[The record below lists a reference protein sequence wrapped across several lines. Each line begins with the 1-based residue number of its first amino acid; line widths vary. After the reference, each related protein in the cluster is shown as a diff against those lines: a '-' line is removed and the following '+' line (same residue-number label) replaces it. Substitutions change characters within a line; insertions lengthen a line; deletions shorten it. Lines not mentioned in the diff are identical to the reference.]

1 MKIINLSTV
10 EELILEINSLA
21 NHYIYRGQSN
31 ASWRLETTLQR
42 ASGIKFQRDFTE
54 KAERYSL
61 DNFSARFHLYDRE
74 NNEPESLLEWL
85 SLMQHYGVPTRLLDF
100 TSSPYAALYFGIEGY
115 DFQRQPEFAL
125 YCIDYTGL
133 MNRSIELIKKEDS
146 RFTENRESI
155 QGKSDKV
162 FDDFIDPFNR
172 NILWVTEPDRLNARI
187 DRQAG
192 CFLVSGNKEMG
203 IEELIESDSYS
214 EVDCRK
220 IVLSG
225 SIAQSAFA
233 LLRKMNISGKSIY
246 GDLGGLARSL
256 ALQIKIYAA

>member
-10 EELILEINSLA
+10 EELFLEINSLA

-31 ASWRLETTLQR
+31 ASWQLETTLQR
-42 ASGIKFQRDFTE
+42 TSGKKFQRDFTE
-54 KAERYSL
+54 KAERYAL

-74 NNEPESLLEWL
+74 NNEPHSLLEWL

-115 DFQRQPEFAL
+115 DFQRQPGFAL

-133 MNRSIELIKKEDS
+133 MNRSIELIKRQDS
-146 RFTENRESI
+146 RFTETRESI

-192 CFLVSGNKEMG
+192 CFLVSGNKGMG

-214 EVDCRK
+214 DVDCRK
-220 IVLSG
+220 IVLSA
-225 SIAQSAFA
+225 SIAQNVFA

-256 ALQIKIYAA
+256 ALQIRIYAA

>member
-42 ASGIKFQRDFTE
+42 ASGKKFQRDFTE

-74 NNEPESLLEWL
+74 NNEPHSLLEWL

-133 MNRSIELIKKEDS
+133 MDRSIELIKREDS
-146 RFTENRESI
+146 RFTETRESI

-192 CFLVSGNKEMG
+192 CFLVSGNKGMG

-225 SIAQSAFA
+225 SIGQNVFA

-256 ALQIKIYAA
+256 ALQIRIYAA

>member
-42 ASGIKFQRDFTE
+42 ASGKKFQRDFTE

-74 NNEPESLLEWL
+74 NNEPHSLLEWL

-125 YCIDYTGL
+125 YCLDYTGL
-133 MNRSIELIKKEDS
+133 MNRSIELIKREDS
-146 RFTENRESI
+146 RFTETRESI

-162 FDDFIDPFNR
+162 FDDFIDRFNR

-220 IVLSG
+220 IILSG
-225 SIAQSAFA
+225 SIAQSECAT
-233 LLRKMNISGKSIY
+233 
-246 GDLGGLARSL
+246 
-256 ALQIKIYAA
+256 

>member
-10 EELILEINSLA
+10 EELISEINPLA
-21 NHYIYRGQSN
+21 NHYIYRGQSD

-42 ASGIKFQRDFTE
+42 ASGNKFQRDFTE
-54 KAERYSL
+54 KVERYSL

-74 NNEPESLLEWL
+74 NNEPQSSLEWL

-100 TSSPYAALYFGIEGY
+100 TESPYAALYFGIEGY

-125 YCIDYTGL
+125 YCIDYTGF
-133 MNRSIELIKKEDS
+133 MDRSIELIKREDN
-146 RFTENRESI
+146 RFTETRVSI

-172 NILWVTEPDRLNARI
+172 NILWVTEPNRLNARI

-192 CFLVSGNKEMG
+192 CFLVSGNKAMG
-203 IEELIESDSYS
+203 IQELIESESYS
-214 EVDCRK
+214 DVDCRK
-220 IVLSG
+220 IILSG
-225 SIAQSAFA
+225 SVAQSAFA

-256 ALQIKIYAA
+256 ALQIRIYAA

>member
-1 MKIINLSTV
+1 MKVINLSTV

-42 ASGIKFQRDFTE
+42 ASGKKFKRDFTE

-74 NNEPESLLEWL
+74 NNEPHSRLEWL

-146 RFTENRESI
+146 RFTETRESI

-214 EVDCRK
+214 KVDCRK
-220 IVLSG
+220 IILSG
-225 SIAQSAFA
+225 SIAESVFA

-256 ALQIKIYAA
+256 ALQIRIYAA